1 MTRTPKSTADD
12 FNEIAT
18 IRIELRWT
26 DPVIWREVE
35 VPTSLTLKRL
45 HDVIQV
51 VMGWCDYHLWE
62 FTVAKRR
69 YGLSMDEDWGTE
81 PRFEAAK
88 TRLRDVLS
96 PRKTSM
102 DYIYDFGDSWEHKLT
117 VTNIRQGDP
126 GLSYP
131 RLTGGEYSAPPEDCG
146 GVPGYYDILDVLAD
160 PNHPDHAERQ
170 KEYEG
175 FDPDAFDETPV
186 KFALG
191 RIANQ
196 RKGAKARITKKATSE
211 PS

>member
-18 IRIELRWT
+18 IRIKLRGT
-26 DPVIWREVE
+26 EPVIWREVE

-81 PRFEAAK
+81 PRLEAAK

-96 PRKTSM
+96 PRKTSV
-102 DYIYDFGDSWEHKLT
+102 DYIYDFGDSW
-117 VTNIRQGDP
+117 
-126 GLSYP
+126 
-131 RLTGGEYSAPPEDCG
+131 
-146 GVPGYYDILDVLAD
+146 
-160 PNHPDHAERQ
+160 
-170 KEYEG
+170 
-175 FDPDAFDETPV
+175 
-186 KFALG
+186 
-191 RIANQ
+191 
-196 RKGAKARITKKATSE
+196 GA
-211 PS
+211 